1 MKALGWILF
10 LIGTLVASAA
20 GARIPPSWVVFGVG
34 AVVATAGAFV
44 LRREM
49 GKAAA
54 AGGGKD
60 GGIADLAGLRAALD
74 RIDEE
79 IEAALHTADDEALK
93 AGIETTLLER
103 VIPVVEARLMLSA
116 AHGVEAYARV
126 FTPMA
131 ACERCLNRS
140 WSAVVDGHASESR
153 AQASAARHH
162 LAEAIRAWPS
172 G

>member
-20 GARIPPSWVVFGVG
+20 GARIPPSWMVFGGGAVLATVG
-34 AVVATAGAFV
+34 AIV

-49 GKAAA
+49 ARAAST
-54 AGGGKD
+54 GSGKD
-60 GGIADLAGLRAALD
+60 GAIGDLAGLRAALD
-74 RIDEE
+74 GID
-79 IEAALHTADDEALK
+79 AAIQDTLRTADDEGLK
-93 AGIETTLLER
+93 AGVEATLLER
-103 VIPVVEARLMLSA
+103 VIPVVEARLLLSS

-131 ACERCLNRS
+131 ACERCLNRA
-140 WSAVVDGHASESR
+140 WSAVVDGHPSESR

-162 LAEAIRAWPS
+162 LAEAIRAWPA
-172 G
+172 

>member
-1 MKALGWILF
+1 MKALGWVLF

-34 AVVATAGAFV
+34 AVVATVGAFV

-49 GKAAA
+49 AKAAS
-54 AGGGKD
+54 AGSGKD
-60 GGIADLAGLRAALD
+60 GAINDLAGLRAALD
-74 RIDEE
+74 GIDSS
-79 IEAALHTADDEALK
+79 IQDTLRTSDDEGLK
-93 AGIETTLLER
+93 AGVEATLLER
-103 VIPVVEARLMLSA
+103 VIPVVEARLLLSS

-140 WSAVVDGHASESR
+140 WSAVVDGHPSESR

-162 LAEAIRAWPS
+162 LAEAIRAWPA
-172 G
+172 